1 MYTIFLCDDIQETL
15 DEYASLIKTIAE
27 KNHIQVRISSFSS
40 GEQLLFHLSDCPGQA
55 HIIYLDILMNQ
66 LNGIETA
73 RKLRNSGC
81 QAEIIFLTNSDE
93 YVFEAFDVTP
103 VQYLLKGETSP
114 ERFERV
120 FLQAIARIQKKGS
133 DMFLCE
139 SQGVQKVVAV
149 SSISFFEITKRI
161 VTVHYNGTEK
171 FSFYSSMEQI
181 ETQLSGKGFVRV
193 HRSYIV
199 NLSYIAMFQQNAI
212 WLKTGAV
219 IPLGVTYIKQVRQ
232 GFSDYISRISLHV
245 PK

>member
-27 KNHIQVRISSFSS
+27 KNQIQVRISSFSS
-40 GEQLLFHLSDCPGQA
+40 GEQLLFHLSDSPGQA
-55 HIIYLDILMNQ
+55 DIIYMDIMMHH

-73 RKLRNSGC
+73 RRLRDSGC
-81 QAEIIFLTNSDE
+81 QSEIIFLTTSDE

-103 VQYLLKGETSP
+103 VQYLLKGETTL

-120 FLQAIARIQKKGS
+120 FLQAIAKIHKKGS
-133 DMFLCE
+133 DIFLCE
-139 SQGVQKVVAV
+139 SQGVQKVLSV

-161 VTVHYNGTEK
+161 VTVHYNGMEK
-171 FSFYSSMEQI
+171 FSFYSSMENI
-181 ETQLSGKGFVRV
+181 ENQLSGKGFVRV

-199 NLSYIAMFQQNAI
+199 NLSYIVMFQQNALC
-212 WLKTGAV
+212 LKTGAV
-219 IPLGVTYIKQVRQ
+219 VPLGVTYIKQVRQ
-232 GFSDYISRISLHV
+232 AFSDYISRISLHV

>member
-27 KNHIQVRISSFSS
+27 KNQIQVTISSFSS
-40 GEQLLFHLSDCPGQA
+40 GEQLLFHLSDSPGQA
-55 HIIYLDILMNQ
+55 DIIYMDILMHQ

-73 RKLRNSGC
+73 RRLRDSGC
-81 QAEIIFLTNSDE
+81 QSEIIFLTTSDE

-103 VQYLLKGETSP
+103 VQYLLKGETTP

-120 FLQAIARIQKKGS
+120 FLQAISRIQMKGS
-133 DMFLCE
+133 DIFLCE
-139 SQGVQKVVAV
+139 SQGVQKVLSV

-161 VTVHYNGTEK
+161 VTVQYNGSEE
-171 FSFYSSMEQI
+171 FSFYSSMENI
-181 ETQLSGKGFVRV
+181 ENQLSGKGFVRV

-199 NLSYIAMFQQNAI
+199 NLSYIVMFQQNAVY
-212 WLKTGAV
+212 LKTGTV
-219 IPLGVTYIKQVRQ
+219 IPLGVTYIKQVRKA
-232 GFSDYISRISLHV
+232 FSDYISRISLHV

>member
-27 KNHIQVRISSFSS
+27 KNQIQVTISSFSS
-40 GEQLLFHLSDCPGQA
+40 GEQLLFHLSDSPGQA
-55 HIIYLDILMNQ
+55 DIIYMDILMHQ

-73 RKLRNSGC
+73 RRLRDSGC
-81 QAEIIFLTNSDE
+81 QSEIIFLTTSDE

-103 VQYLLKGETSP
+103 VQYLLKGETTP

-120 FLQAIARIQKKGS
+120 FLQAISRIQKKGS
-133 DMFLCE
+133 DIFLCE
-139 SQGVQKVVAV
+139 SQGVQKVLSV

-161 VTVHYNGTEK
+161 VTVQYNGSEE
-171 FSFYSSMEQI
+171 FSFYSSMENI
-181 ETQLSGKGFVRV
+181 ENQLSGKGFVRV

-199 NLSYIAMFQQNAI
+199 NLSYIVMFQQNAVC
-212 WLKTGAV
+212 LKTGTV
-219 IPLGVTYIKQVRQ
+219 IPLGVTYIKQVRKA
-232 GFSDYISRISLHV
+232 FSDYISRISLHV